1 MNYDDL
7 FPGRFLR
14 SSKFK
19 GKDATL
25 IIKAIRTEKLPGLNG
40 DVLKGIVAFEKTDL
54 ELVLNR
60 TNGECFKA
68 MFGRETDGW
77 IGKRVTLWP
86 APYTDNM
93 TGEVTTAI
101 RVRGSPDIASS
112 ITFELRLAR
121 KKPTKVTLL
130 KTTTGAAPKNGQ
142 APQPTPAP
150 QPSPPQDDFPS
161 REEVAAAEAMQS
173 ADGFPA

>member
-7 FPGRFLR
+7 FPGRFLK

-19 GKDATL
+19 GKDVTL
-25 IIKAIRTEKLPGLNG
+25 VIKAVRTEKLPDAKGEK
-40 DVLKGIVAFEKTDL
+40 VKGIVAFEKTDL

-68 MFGRETDGW
+68 MFGRETDAW

-93 TGEVTTAI
+93 SGEVTTAI
-101 RVRGSPDIASS
+101 RVRGSPDISAN
-112 ITFELRLAR
+112 ITFELLLAR
-121 KKPTKVTLL
+121 KSPSKVTLL
-130 KTTTGAAPKNGQ
+130 KTKVGAAPKNGH
-142 APQPTPAP
+142 APAEPPPAAP
-150 QPSPPQDDFPS
+150 
-161 REEVAAAEAMQS
+161 EEAPAAEGHLGDA
-173 ADGFPA
+173 FPA